1 MASMPL
7 DFTATTALI
16 TGASS
21 GIGAAFAEALA
32 ARGANVV
39 LVARREDRL
48 IELAAE
54 LGERHGI
61 TATPIAM
68 DLARDGAATELYEEL
83 ERRGIRI
90 DSLINNAG
98 FGMRGDFVDADPARI
113 ATMIQLN
120 VATLVALTH
129 AFLPRLVQSGRGA
142 LVNIASVV
150 AYQPTPHMAA
160 YGASKAFVLSFTE
173 AIAYETRASGLRV
186 LAVSPGATATEFF
199 EIADAQDIARGRV
212 QTPAQVVTTA
222 LRALDRRHT
231 PPSVVSGGTNRVA
244 ATLSGVLPRGLVLD
258 ASGRLLA

>member
-1 MASMPL
+1 MPI
-7 DFTATTALI
+7 DFTATTVLI

-21 GIGAAFAEALA
+21 GIGAAFADALA
-32 ARGANVV
+32 ARGANLV

-48 IELAAE
+48 NDLGAE
-54 LGERHGI
+54 LRARHGI

-68 DLARDGAATELYEEL
+68 DLARDEAATELRDEL
-83 ERRGIRI
+83 ERRGILI

-98 FGMRGDFVDADPARI
+98 FGMRGDFIEADHARI
-113 ATMIQLN
+113 AAMIQLN
-120 VATLVALTH
+120 VSSLVALTH
-129 AFLPRLVQSGRGA
+129 AFLPRLVAVGRGV
-142 LVNIASVV
+142 LVNISSVV

-199 EIADAQDIARGRV
+199 EVANAEDMARGRV
-212 QTPAQVVTTA
+212 QSPAQVVATA

-231 PPSVVSGGTNRVA
+231 PPSVVSGGTNAVA
-244 ATLSGVLPRGLVLD
+244 ATLAGLLPRGLVLG

>member
-1 MASMPL
+1 MPI

-32 ARGANVV
+32 ARGAHVV

-54 LGERHGI
+54 LGERHGV
-61 TATPIAM
+61 TATPLAM
-68 DLARDGAATELYEEL
+68 DLARDDAATELYAEL

-120 VATLVALTH
+120 VGTLVALTH
-129 AFLPRLVQSGRGA
+129 AFLPQLVEAGHGA

-173 AIAYETRASGLRV
+173 AIGYETRASGLRV
-186 LAVSPGATATEFF
+186 LALSPGATATEFF
-199 EIADAQDIARGRV
+199 EVAEAEAIVRGRV
-212 QTPAQVVTTA
+212 QTPEQVVTTA
-222 LRALDRRHT
+222 LRALDRRRT
-231 PPSVVSGGTNRVA
+231 PPSVVSGGTNRAA
-244 ATLSGVLPRGLVLD
+244 ATLSSVLPRGLVLD
-258 ASGRLLA
+258 ASGRLVT

>member
-1 MASMPL
+1 MPI

-21 GIGAAFAEALA
+21 GIGAAFADALA
-32 ARGANVV
+32 ARGADVV

-48 IELAAE
+48 IELASE
-54 LGERHGI
+54 LDTRHGI

-68 DLARDGAATELYEEL
+68 DLARDEAATELRDEL
-83 ERRGIRI
+83 EGRDIRI
-90 DSLINNAG
+90 DTLINNAG
-98 FGMRGDFVDADPARI
+98 FGMRGDFVDADPARV
-113 ATMIQLN
+113 AAMIQLN
-120 VATLVALTH
+120 VTTLVALTH
-129 AFLPRLVQSGRGA
+129 AFLPALVASGRGA

-150 AYQPTPHMAA
+150 AYQPTPHMAV

-173 AIAYETRASGLRV
+173 AVAYETRASGLRV

-199 EIADAQDIARGRV
+199 EIAQAEDMARGRV
-212 QTPAQVVTTA
+212 QTPAQVVATA

-231 PPSVVSGGTNRVA
+231 PPSIVSGGTNAVA
-244 ATLSGVLPRGLVLD
+244 AKLAGIMPRGLVLD

>member
-1 MASMPL
+1 MPI
-7 DFTATTALI
+7 DFAATTALI

-21 GIGAAFAEALA
+21 GIGAAFADALA
-32 ARGANVV
+32 ARGANLV

-48 IELAAE
+48 NELAAE
-54 LGERHGI
+54 LGTRHGI

-68 DLARDGAATELYEEL
+68 DLARADAAAELHDDL

-98 FGMRGDFVDADPARI
+98 FGMRGDLVNANPARV
-113 ATMIQLN
+113 AAMIQLN
-120 VATLVALTH
+120 IATLVALTQ
-129 AFLPRLVQSGRGA
+129 AFLPPLIASGRGA

-150 AYQPTPHMAA
+150 AYQPTPHMAV

-199 EIADAQDIARGRV
+199 EVANAEDVARGRV
-212 QTPAQVVTTA
+212 QTPAQVVATA

-231 PPSVVSGGTNRVA
+231 PPSVVSGATNAIA
-244 ATLSGVLPRGLVLD
+244 ATLAGVLPRGLVLD